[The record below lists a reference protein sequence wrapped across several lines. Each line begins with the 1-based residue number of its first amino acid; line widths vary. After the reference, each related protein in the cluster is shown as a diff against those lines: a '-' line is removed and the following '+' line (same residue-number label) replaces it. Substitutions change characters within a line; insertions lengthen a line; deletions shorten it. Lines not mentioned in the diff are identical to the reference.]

1 MIYIALPD
9 AAARKVNDDGRER
22 TEGRRLSFYLAMEEY
37 VARRL
42 NTGDDC
48 FFMWQVEPTVIF
60 GRNQLIENEVNLDF
74 CRQRG
79 IAMYRR
85 KSGGGCVYADM
96 GNVMLSYVTRD
107 ENVNFTFNRYINL
120 VALVLYKLGIEA
132 KASGRNDILIEGR
145 KVSGN
150 AFYHIPGHSIVHGT
164 MLYDTD
170 MENMVGAITP
180 SNAKLRSK
188 GVESVRQH
196 IALLKDYTSLSL
208 DELKAFVR
216 RELCQTEMVLTDSDI
231 RSIEEME
238 REYLSDEFVY
248 GRNPRY
254 SITRRGRLEGVGE
267 MEVRMELKNGVV
279 KRANVLGDFFVVG
292 DVDGQLLSRL
302 RGTALEEEALRQALP
317 ERLDD
322 VILHLDR
329 EAFIGFLV
337 DKTFT

>member
-1 MIYIALPD
+1 MIYVALPD
-9 AAARKVNDDGRER
+9 AAAREAKADGREK

-60 GRNQLIENEVNLDF
+60 GRNQLIENEVNLDY

-79 IAMYRR
+79 IATFRR

-107 ENVNFTFNRYINL
+107 ENVSFTFNKYINL

-238 REYLSDEFVY
+238 QEYLSDEFVY

-267 MEVRMELKNGVV
+267 LEVRMELKNGVV

-302 RGTALEEEALRQALP
+302 RGTALEVEALRQALP

-329 EAFIGFLV
+329 EAFIAFLMGWR
-337 DKTFT
+337 D